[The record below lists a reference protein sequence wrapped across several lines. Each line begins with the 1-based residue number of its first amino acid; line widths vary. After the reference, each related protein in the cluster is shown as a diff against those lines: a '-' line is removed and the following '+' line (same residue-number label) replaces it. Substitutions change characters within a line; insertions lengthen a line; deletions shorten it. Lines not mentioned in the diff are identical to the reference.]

1 MPKVS
6 IIVPNYNYISYLPQ
20 RLESIFKQTFTDY
33 EVILLDDCSTD
44 GSQKF
49 LRQYATHP
57 KVSYVIINDT
67 NSGSAFAQWEKGIK
81 LAQGEYIWIAE
92 SDDYC
97 SYNFLEQSV
106 KILNENPHV
115 SYTLCGS
122 HIVDENG
129 KLRNWNYDPWALK
142 ADTNKVCIFSS
153 ATYLKG
159 LFYHNTVY
167 NASMVVFR
175 KKTYSLIQDK
185 DYTTMKYCGDWL
197 FWIKMTEHGDVAL
210 RQERSNYYRR
220 HSKSVTITAKK
231 EKQLE
236 EKLYIYSYLW
246 KLNIF
251 GRIEELLSKGFV
263 YKTII
268 RTENLEKEKYLA
280 KMQTL
285 GVNKRNYI
293 IERIAKLLFPHTQH

>member
-49 LRQYATHP
+49 LSQYATHP
-57 KVSYVIINDT
+57 KVSHVIINDT
-67 NSGSAFAQWEKGIK
+67 NSGSTFAQWEKGIE

-106 KILNENPHV
+106 KILDKNPHV

-129 KLRNWNYDPWALK
+129 KQRNWNYDPWDLK

-153 ATYLKG
+153 AIYLKG
-159 LFYHNTVY
+159 LFYHDTVY

-197 FWIKMTEHGDVAL
+197 FWIKITELGDVAL
-210 RQERSNYYRR
+210 RQERLNYYRR

-246 KLNIF
+246 QKDIF
-251 GRIEELLSKGFV
+251 GKIEELISKGFV

-268 RTENLEKEKYLA
+268 RTEIREKEKYLA
-280 KMQTL
+280 KMKTL

>member
-44 GSQKF
+44 GSKKI

-57 KVSYVIINDT
+57 RVSHIIINNT
-67 NSGSAFAQWEKGIK
+67 NSGSTFAQWEKGIK

-106 KILNENPHV
+106 KILDENPHV

-122 HIVDENG
+122 HIVDEIG
-129 KLRNWNYDPWALK
+129 KLRNWNYDSWGLK
-142 ADTNKVCIFSS
+142 TDTNKVCIFSS

-197 FWIKMTEHGDVAL
+197 FWIKMTELGDVAL

-220 HSKSVTITAKK
+220 HGKSVTITANK

-236 EKLYIYSYLW
+236 EKLYIYNYLW
-246 KLNIF
+246 KLDIF
-251 GRIEELLSKGFV
+251 GKIEELLSKGFV
-263 YKTII
+263 YKIII
-268 RTENLEKEKYLA
+268 RTEIREKEKYLA

-293 IERIAKLLFPHTQH
+293 IERIAKLLFPHTIH